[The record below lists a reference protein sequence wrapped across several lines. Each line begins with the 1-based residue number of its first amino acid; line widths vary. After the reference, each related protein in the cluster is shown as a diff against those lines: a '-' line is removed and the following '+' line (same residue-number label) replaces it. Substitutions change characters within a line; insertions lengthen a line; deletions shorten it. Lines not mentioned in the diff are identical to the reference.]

1 MLDKGKK
8 MWYCLCI
15 TMKKATNTET
25 LGAIAEHLNSLLE
38 EGAVVEVDGYG
49 FRDVE
54 KMYAFNGTKH
64 IVISGSLE
72 GLPTNEGVTEKHS
85 MDIIG
90 IGYQSKYSWM
100 RNTLFYTPISPWS
113 SDISATI
120 HKDGSVSIKH
130 CKRTVAHIKVL
141 CKK

>member
-1 MLDKGKK
+1 
-8 MWYCLCI
+8 
-15 TMKKATNTET
+15 MKRENNKDT
-25 LGAIAEHLNSLLE
+25 LEVVVNHLNSLMGE
-38 EGAVVEVDGYG
+38 QSIIDVDGY
-49 FRDVE
+49 RYMDVS
-54 KMYAFNGTKH
+54 KMYVFRGDKC
-64 IVISGSLE
+64 IVVSGSLD
-72 GLPTNEGVTEKHS
+72 GLPANEGVTEKFS

-90 IGYQSKYSWM
+90 IGYQSETPWM
-100 RNTLFYTPISPWS
+100 RKTLFYTPVSRWS

>member
-1 MLDKGKK
+1 
-8 MWYCLCI
+8 
-15 TMKKATNTET
+15 MKRENNTDT
-25 LGAIAEHLNSLLE
+25 LAVVVNHLNSLMGE
-38 EGAVVEVDGYG
+38 QSIVDVDGY
-49 FRDVE
+49 RYMDVS
-54 KMYAFNGTKH
+54 KMYVFHGDKC
-64 IVISGSLE
+64 IVVSGSLY
-72 GLPTNEGVTEKHS
+72 GLPANEGVTEKFS

-90 IGYQSKYSWM
+90 IGYQSETHWL